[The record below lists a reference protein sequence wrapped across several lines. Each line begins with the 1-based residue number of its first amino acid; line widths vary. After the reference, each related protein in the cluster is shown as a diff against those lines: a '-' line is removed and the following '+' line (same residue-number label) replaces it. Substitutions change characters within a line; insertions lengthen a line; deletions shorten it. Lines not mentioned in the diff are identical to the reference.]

1 MDTIDTNEVRFT
13 MRMEND
19 LYERIKETAKKNK
32 RSIAKEIEYHLEQS
46 LEKDTVHMLEKIY
59 DFVDDFGLDYKPYFD
74 KVEEILEI
82 VKK

>member
-1 MDTIDTNEVRFT
+1 MSEKVFTLRMDEELFEKVKASA
-13 MRMEND
+13 E
-19 LYERIKETAKKNK
+19 KK

-46 LEKDTVHMLEKIY
+46 LAKDTVHMLEKIY